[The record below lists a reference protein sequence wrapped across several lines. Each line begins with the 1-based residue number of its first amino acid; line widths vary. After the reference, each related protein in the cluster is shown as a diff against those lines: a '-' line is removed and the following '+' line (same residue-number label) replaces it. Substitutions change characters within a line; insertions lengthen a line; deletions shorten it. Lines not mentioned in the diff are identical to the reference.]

1 MCYASKQISYWYMY
15 DFLLD
20 ILFLR
25 VVTISG
31 AHPSLQIYIIMISS
45 TQNLIHL
52 REITSL
58 DDILSFTSTLS
69 FLCYFFGGSVKAF
82 ALSACPLSL
91 HLVALLCGEDYF
103 PHAYL
108 YEAFAILIGIP
119 RLDEA
124 FIFYLHHGL
133 SQAQVLYMRISKLV
147 NPFAS
152 CVWE

>member
-1 MCYASKQISYWYMY
+1 M
-15 DFLLD
+15 
-20 ILFLR
+20 
-25 VVTISG
+25 
-31 AHPSLQIYIIMISS
+31 
-45 TQNLIHL
+45 
-52 REITSL
+52 
-58 DDILSFTSTLS
+58 
-69 FLCYFFGGSVKAF
+69 KAF
-82 ALSACPLSL
+82 ALSACLILL
-91 HLVALLCGEDYF
+91 HLDALLCGEDYF

>member
-1 MCYASKQISYWYMY
+1 M
-15 DFLLD
+15 
-20 ILFLR
+20 
-25 VVTISG
+25 
-31 AHPSLQIYIIMISS
+31 
-45 TQNLIHL
+45 
-52 REITSL
+52 
-58 DDILSFTSTLS
+58 
-69 FLCYFFGGSVKAF
+69 KAF

-133 SQAQVLYMRISKLV
+133 SQVLVIHFAFLV
-147 NPFAS
+147 RL
-152 CVWE
+152 

>member
-31 AHPSLQIYIIMISS
+31 VHPSLQIYIIMISS

-52 REITSL
+52 REVAYL
-58 DDILSFTSTLS
+58 VDILSFTSTLS

-82 ALSACPLSL
+82 ALSACPLL
-91 HLVALLCGEDYF
+91 QHLDALVCGEDYF
-103 PHAYL
+103 PYACL
-108 YEAFAILIGIP
+108 YEAFPILLVSLVLM
-119 RLDEA
+119 RLSSSIFTTGCHKHKF
-124 FIFYLHHGL
+124 FICL
-133 SQAQVLYMRISKLV
+133 LV
-147 NPFAS
+147 S
-152 CVWE
+152 L